1 MGSIDGK
8 VDDEKYYIIDNLRAQ
23 YREVVSAIRGKD
35 NKLACEQIDSLRCAL
50 FQYREQHRVNYKEDL
65 FKDPVSAGYYD
76 GFSRLLKALDLYS
89 QNGHVIIKEETL
101 KRFEILF
108 SGVLE
113 GIKKQINLHLKSIEN
128 RSKSE

>member
-1 MGSIDGK
+1 M
-8 VDDEKYYIIDNLRAQ
+8 Q
-23 YREVVSAIRGKD
+23 YSRVVSAIRSGD
-35 NKLACEQIDSLRCAL
+35 NKISCEQIDFLRSTL
-50 FQYREQHRVNYKEDL
+50 SQYRGQHREKYKEDL